1 LNNLPNV
8 GLTAD
13 PNVPLDLPTP
23 SAPPEAFPDLADV
36 EASFQQCGG
45 DFVVVEQ
52 DEHLIGMGGFR
63 PASPTA
69 VEVLRVRVHPAVRRR
84 GVGRSLMKELEER
97 ATRLGFSEAELDTAT
112 NQPDAVAFYRAL
124 GYEELAQE
132 TRPEWTWT
140 LLYFRKTL
148 RSHA

>member
-1 LNNLPNV
+1 
-8 GLTAD
+8 
-13 PNVPLDLPTP
+13 
-23 SAPPEAFPDLADV
+23 
-36 EASFQQCGG
+36 
-45 DFVVVEQ
+45 
-52 DEHLIGMGGFR
+52 
-63 PASPTA
+63 
-69 VEVLRVRVHPAVRRR
+69 
-84 GVGRSLMKELEER
+84 MKELEER